1 MGLAFASAAAAVVY
15 KLLGLK
21 DLVQTPLPLL
31 AVAFTLA
38 GLLGLLMGL
47 LAELVVRT
55 YYESQEKRPY
65 LVSTELNAPRA
76 SPAPV
81 DRRAGTL

>member
-1 MGLAFASAAAAVVY
+1 MASVSSRWDWPSPSAAAALVY

-55 YYESQEKRPY
+55 YYESQEQ
-65 LVSTELNAPRA
+65 APLPR
-76 SPAPV
+76 
-81 DRRAGTL
+81 LE